1 MVIYSVAT
9 ARAVTLSQVAMVVW
23 TAATDALIVKAAVAE
38 TAPPEPAEP
47 AEGEEAA
54 EAEAVEPPEEKPP
67 PTPLE
72 AATTLLASEEVKSAA
87 AKGASPAESF
97 TLACEHLKL
106 APHPAIVKGLEAD
119 GDTLAVRG
127 WQVDLSSLVA
137 LVHTLGAQ
145 SKLTRLQLWRGGLGA
160 EAAALLQKLP
170 ASLTSLSIE
179 GEDAL
184 GGAGAAALVD
194 APSLQLLSLRCC
206 SLGAADAAALGAPL
220 RACGSLT
227 SLSLWGNRLGDDGA
241 AAVLG
246 ALRGNA
252 TLLALNLGSNLLTDA
267 AAEALLEATREA
279 APAEGEGEG
288 TATGDEA
295 PAVAEGEG
303 EGGEAAAAEPAPN
316 RTLTALNLSRNRI
329 TTTGRA
335 ALEAAQEF
343 SPSLARLDLT
353 GNPCLSAGPGAALS
367 REQRAAV
374 KASWSALAETEG
386 GAAAAVR
393 AALVAFFGAVPAALA
408 LSPLAKA
415 AAAPSPPADG
425 EEAAEEGGE
434 AAAAE
439 APSLDDDPAM
449 PAVVEAVTTAV
460 GELVGCI
467 NTPEALKPLLSELGL
482 AAASRG
488 LPAGEPFD
496 KFGET
501 LVAALAEAL
510 GDALADDGAAAW
522 RASYA
527 EASRAMQGVYTPAQ
541 LAEAAAA
548 AAAAAEGEAPAEGE
562 EGA

>member
-1 MVIYSVAT
+1 M
-9 ARAVTLSQVAMVVW
+9 VW

-54 EAEAVEPPEEKPP
+54 EAEAVEPPEEK
-67 PTPLE
+67 TAAHSAE

-127 WQVDLSSLVA
+127 WQVDLGSLVA

-145 SKLTRLQLWRGGLGA
+145 SKLTRLQPWRGGLGA

-206 SLGAADAAALGAPL
+206 SLGAADAAALGRRSARVRLP
-220 RACGSLT
+220 T

-393 AALVAFFGAVPAALA
+393 AALVAFFAVPAALA

-415 AAAPSPPADG
+415 AAAPPPPADG